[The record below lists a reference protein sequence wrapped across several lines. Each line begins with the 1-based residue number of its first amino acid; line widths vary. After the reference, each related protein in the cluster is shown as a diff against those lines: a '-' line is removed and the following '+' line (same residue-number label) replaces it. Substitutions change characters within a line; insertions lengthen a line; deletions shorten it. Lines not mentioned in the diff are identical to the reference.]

1 MDLQNALA
9 PAHVRPR
16 DNHPPVEAARPQQR
30 RVEHVGAVGG
40 GHQNDALIGVEA
52 VHLDEQLIQRL
63 LALVVP
69 ASQAGAAV
77 AAHGVDLV
85 DEDDAGRALLALL
98 EQVADAAGAD
108 ADEHLHEVGAR
119 NREERNVRL
128 ARNRAGQQGLARAR
142 RADQQ
147 NSLGNP
153 PAQLLKLL
161 RLAEE
166 LDNLLQLFLGLLDAR
181 DVLEGHFLLLVRQQP
196 GAALAEAERL
206 VPAGLHLPHHENPE
220 GDDQDERRD
229 LPDHGPEI
237 QRRRVFQVD
246 LHVLRRQ
253 LVIDSRIILGDHRA
267 ELLARGA
274 PFDLLSGNRDFLN
287 VALVDLGHES
297 R

>member
-1 MDLQNALA
+1 MKMMQGALFLPCSNRSRTRLA
-9 PAHVRPR
+9 PTPT
-16 DNHPPVEAARPQQR
+16 NISTKSEP
-30 RVEHVGAVGG
+30 
-40 GHQNDALIGVEA
+40 
-52 VHLDEQLIQRL
+52 
-63 LALVVP
+63 
-69 ASQAGAAV
+69 
-77 AAHGVDLV
+77 
-85 DEDDAGRALLALL
+85 
-98 EQVADAAGAD
+98 
-108 ADEHLHEVGAR
+108 R

-206 VPAGLHLPHHENPE
+206 VSAGLHLPHHENPE
-220 GDDQDERRD
+220 SDDQDERRD

-267 ELLARGA
+267 ELLASGA
-274 PFDLLSGNRDFLN
+274 PFDLPVR
-287 VALVDLGHES
+287 
-297 R
+297 